1 MAYRYCWSCGTL
13 LHEPPPTY
21 CEHCGQRHFRNPKPC
36 GEAIVIEHG
45 RVLLMRRAKE
55 PFKDAWDVPGGF
67 CEGDEHPMHAAERE
81 LEEELGIA
89 AEAVAYVGTW
99 IDVYGPP
106 AVDGI
111 QEHTVNSAYIMR
123 LRAPIDELR
132 LQADE
137 VLEAGGF
144 RSTRCRAAGFPG
156 HMRPMLAAATD
167 RYSAPDVRALPDR
180 IW

>member
-1 MAYRYCWSCGTL
+1 M
-13 LHEPPPTY
+13 
-21 CEHCGQRHFRNPKPC
+21 
-36 GEAIVIEHG
+36 IEDG

-55 PFKDAWDVPGGF
+55 PWKGAWDAPGGF

-89 AEAVAYVGTW
+89 AEAVAYIGTW
-99 IDVYGPP
+99 IDAYGPP

-123 LRAPIDELR
+123 PRTPAGELL
-132 LQADE
+132 LQAEE
-137 VLEAGGF
+137 VLEAGWF
-144 RSTRCRAAGFPG
+144 ALDALPEPLAFPD
-156 HMRPMLAAATD
+156 HMRPMLAAA
-167 RYSAPDVRALPDR
+167 AVRCTRPFEPLPDR